1 MPTNRNRDMG
11 EGNAVIEISGLL
23 KHYHGAEDYA
33 LNKLTLNI
41 FKGEVFGILGPNG
54 AGKTT
59 LFSILSG
66 ILPYSSGSVKIEHK
80 ELQPN
85 LEELKLRLGI
95 VPQEIGLYPS
105 LSAIDNLLYIGRMYG
120 LSGSQLKEQIDF
132 RLHQFGLTEVA
143 HKPVKTYS
151 GGMKRRVN
159 LIAGILHRPEI
170 LILDEPTE
178 GMDVQ
183 SRAVMMEL
191 MVNLNKEEGM
201 TILYTSHYLEQVEMF
216 CDRIGILNKGELV
229 ALGTPGELLHQS
241 GSSHLEALFL
251 QLTGAQIVIR

>member
-1 MPTNRNRDMG
+1 MPFNRNREMK
-11 EGNAVIEISGLL
+11 EGNAVIEISNLV
-23 KHYHGAEDYA
+23 KHYYGAEHYA
-33 LNKLTLNI
+33 LEKLNLTI
-41 FKGEVFGILGPNG
+41 FKGEVFGLLGPNG

-66 ILPYSSGSVKIEHK
+66 ILPYSSGSVKIK
-80 ELQPN
+80 DNELRPN
-85 LEELKLRLGI
+85 LENLKLRLGV

-105 LSAIDNLLYIGRMYG
+105 LSAVDNLLYIGRMYG
-120 LSGSQLKEQIDF
+120 LTGINLKEQVDF

-201 TILYTSHYLEQVEMF
+201 TILYTSHYLEQAEMF
-216 CDRIGILNKGELV
+216 CDRIAILNQGKMV
-229 ALGTPGELLHQS
+229 ALGTPEALLQQS
-241 GSSHLEALFL
+241 GISHLEGLFL
-251 QLTGAQIVIR
+251 QLTGSKIVIQ

>member
-1 MPTNRNRDMG
+1 MPTNLNRDMG
-11 EGNAVIEISGLL
+11 EGSAVIEISGLL
-23 KHYHGAEDYA
+23 KHYYGAEDYA

-66 ILPYSSGSVKIEHK
+66 ILPYSSGSVKFEHQ

-132 RLHQFGLTEVA
+132 RLHQFGLAEVA

-201 TILYTSHYLEQVEMF
+201 TILYTSHYLEQAEMF

-229 ALGTPGELLHQS
+229 ALGTPVELLHHS

-251 QLTGAQIVIR
+251 QLTGSQIVIR